1 MGRRP
6 KARQSEPVVREELK
20 SGPLVWLE
28 LAYAEPGAPL
38 TVREDELLPEVLE
51 EIRRDARFTCLK
63 SEEKGWSDV
72 WTLTPIVRT
81 RPYIDRN
88 GQYDPCLP
96 DGVET
101 PSADPELKALWRS
114 IPIPMTDIPRRPPK
128 RAPQPAEKHVK
139 VKKQRKQV
147 ITCNTH
153 LVESGMFGDTE
164 VKVRDTSKKKGKGKM
179 PVQCDLG
186 EDEY

>member
-6 KARQSEPVVREELK
+6 KARQSEPVVRENLK
-20 SGPLVWLE
+20 NAPLVWSE

-38 TVREDELLPEVLE
+38 TVREDELLPEVLD
-51 EIRRDARFTCLK
+51 EIRCDARFICLK

-72 WTLTPIVRT
+72 WALKPIVRT
-81 RPYIDRN
+81 RPYIDHDGKYN
-88 GQYDPCLP
+88 PYLP
-96 DGVET
+96 GGVEI

-114 IPIPMTDIPRRPPK
+114 IPMVDIPRRPSK
-128 RAPQPAEKHVK
+128 RAPQPAEKNVK
-139 VKKQRKQV
+139 VKKQRKLV

-153 LVESGMFGDTE
+153 LVESGMFGDIE